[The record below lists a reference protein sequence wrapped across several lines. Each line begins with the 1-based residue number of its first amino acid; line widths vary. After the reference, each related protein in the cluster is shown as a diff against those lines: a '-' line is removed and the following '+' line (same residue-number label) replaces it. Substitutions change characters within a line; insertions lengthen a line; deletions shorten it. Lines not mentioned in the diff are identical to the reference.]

1 MATELLCLSLLI
13 LNLLL
18 HMSTTAESAAATTDF
33 IKSSC
38 KATRYPVACVESLSG
53 YASKIRQSEEE
64 LASTALSVSV
74 SKTRSCVSSLEKM
87 EKTKGLK
94 VRENNAVQD
103 CIENMNDSVDNL
115 NRSLKELGLLG
126 KRKGKDSRW
135 HISNIQTWVSAA
147 MTYQDTCLDSI
158 DDANSKS
165 SIKPKVVDASQVTSN
180 ALALVNR
187 FASKYRT

>member
-1 MATELLCLSLLI
+1 
-13 LNLLL
+13 
-18 HMSTTAESAAATTDF
+18 MSTTAESATATTDF

-53 YASKIRQSEEE
+53 YASKIRPSEEE
-64 LASTALSVSV
+64 LASTAMSVSV

-87 EKTKGLK
+87 KKTKGLQA
-94 VRENNAVQD
+94 REYNAVQD

-115 NRSLKELGLLG
+115 NRSMKELDLLG
-126 KRKGKDSRW
+126 KGKDSRL

-147 MTYQDTCLDSI
+147 MTCQDTCLDSI
-158 DDANSKS
+158 NDANFKS
-165 SIKPKVVDASQVTSN
+165 SIKPMVVDASQVTSN

>member
-1 MATELLCLSLLI
+1 MATKLLCLSLLI

-18 HMSTTAESAAATTDF
+18 HMSTTAESATSTTDF

-38 KATRYPVACVESLSG
+38 MATRYPVACVESLSG
-53 YASKIRQSEEE
+53 YASKIRPSEEE
-64 LASTALSVSV
+64 LASTAMSVSV

-87 EKTKGLK
+87 EKTKGLQA
-94 VRENNAVQD
+94 REYNAVQD

-115 NRSLKELGLLG
+115 NRSMKELGLLG
-126 KRKGKDSRW
+126 KGKDSRL

-158 DDANSKS
+158 NDANFKP
-165 SIKPKVVDASQVTSN
+165 SIKPEVVDASQVTSN

>member
-1 MATELLCLSLLI
+1 MATKLLCLSLLI

-126 KRKGKDSRW
+126 NRKGKDSRW